1 MTTITRSGPIARI
14 AICEDEYIVALDIQ
28 AFLKKNGY
36 EVSGIFAS
44 AEDLLASMDANRP
57 DLVLMDIYLQGA
69 MDGIE
74 ASSILNERWDIPVI
88 LLTAYNDNEMIERAK
103 LTQPYAYILKPYDP
117 SELRTALS
125 IGLFRA
131 AMERRLRT
139 SEQRYRG
146 LFEDGIAAAFL
157 VGTDGAIMESN
168 RAFKT
173 LAPGAGRVGDFFAD
187 DDDAGG
193 LLNAIRDGTPFRL
206 REVRVRHGDGRDAW
220 ALFNAVPIRLSDGT
234 AAYQCQ
240 AVDVTERRTL
250 LDQVVHAQ
258 KLSTIGRFAGG
269 VAHDFNNVLTAVL
282 GYVRLLRSDFEDEG
296 RSIDELDGI
305 EQAARRAA
313 ALSRQILVFSRRD
326 DVDPTLFRLSGM
338 LLGLEKM
345 LKRVIGDG
353 AALVVRADDTNA
365 NLIRADRTRIE
376 QAVVNLVANSRD
388 ATPVGGRILVAAGTA
403 TLEAASQGVIG
414 PIPAGT
420 WGYIEVEDEGTGI
433 DPAVLPQI
441 FEPFFTTKSPE
452 RGTGLGLSTV
462 MSIMKQAGGHIV
474 LTSRVGAGTTVRLL
488 FPLEA
493 GGDSPEADL
502 STQHA
507 SRDGRNSMG
516 SGRTV
521 LLVETDDSVRA
532 ILQALLDRAGYRVV
546 CSSHPGEALLLA
558 EKPELRPDILVSDM
572 TMPLLDGPGLA
583 MRLRASIAGLPAL
596 FLRSHEGEGTE
607 LVKSPIDACL
617 EKPCSD
623 DELLS
628 SIDKLLQDRMVR

>member
-1 MTTITRSGPIARI
+1 MSIAARSGPIARI

-36 EVSGIFAS
+36 EVTGIFAS
-44 AEDLLASMDANRP
+44 AEELLASMEANKP

-74 ASSILNERWDIPVI
+74 ASSILYERWDTPVI

-117 SELRTALS
+117 CELRTALS

-131 AMERRLRT
+131 SMQRRLRT

-157 VGTDGAIMESN
+157 VDAAGAIIESN

-173 LAPGAGRVGDFFAD
+173 LAPGATNVADFFAD
-187 DDDAGG
+187 EDDSDG
-193 LLNAIRDGTPFRL
+193 LFNAIREGSPFRT
-206 REVRVRHGDGRDAW
+206 REVRVKRAGGPDAW
-220 ALFNAVPIRLSDGT
+220 ALFNSGPIRLADGT

-240 AVDVTERRTL
+240 AVDVTERRAL
-250 LDQVVHAQ
+250 LDQIVHAQ

-326 DVDPTLFRLSGM
+326 DVDPTQFRLSAM
-338 LLGLEKM
+338 LSGLEKM
-345 LKRVIGDG
+345 LKRIVGDG
-353 AALVVRADDTNA
+353 ATLLVRGDDSGSDI
-365 NLIRADRTRIE
+365 IRADRTRVE
-376 QAVVNLVANSRD
+376 QALVNLVANSRD
-388 ATPVGGRILVAAGTA
+388 ATPSGGRILVG
-403 TLEAASQGVIG
+403 SGVITYEAGHQGTLG

-420 WGYIEVEDEGTGI
+420 WGFIEVQDEGSGI
-433 DPAVLPQI
+433 DPSVLPQV
-441 FEPFFTTKSPE
+441 FDPFFTTKSPD

-462 MSIMKQAGGHIV
+462 LGIMKQAGGNIV
-474 LTSRVGAGTTVRLL
+474 LTSSLGKGTTVRLL
-488 FPLEA
+488 FPLDDSGEGA
-493 GGDSPEADL
+493 GPDESPGHSAAIDR
-502 STQHA
+502 SGQ
-507 SRDGRNSMG
+507 GR
-516 SGRTV
+516 GRTI
-521 LLVETDDSVRA
+521 LLVESDESVRA
-532 ILQALLDRAGYRVV
+532 IVRTLLERGGFRVV
-546 CSSHPGEALLLA
+546 CAGHPGEALLLA
-558 EKPELRPDILVSDM
+558 ENPDLRPDLLLCDM
-572 TMPLLDGPGLA
+572 TMPLLDGPALA
-583 MRLRASIAGLPAL
+583 GRLRTTIRYLPAL
-596 FLRSHEGEGTE
+596 FLRSHEGDGSEIPA
-607 LVKSPIDACL
+607 SPIDASL
-617 EKPCSD
+617 DKPCSD
-623 DELLS
+623 EQLLGA
-628 SIDKLLQDRMVR
+628 IERLLQDRMAL

>member
-1 MTTITRSGPIARI
+1 MTTLTRSGPIARI

-44 AEDLLASMDANRP
+44 AEELLASMDTNKP
-57 DLVLMDIYLQGA
+57 DLVLMDIYLQGV

-74 ASSILNERWDIPVI
+74 AASILYERWDIPVI

-117 SELRTALS
+117 CELRTALS

-157 VGTDGAIMESN
+157 VGIDGTIIESN
-168 RAFKT
+168 RSFKT
-173 LAPGAGRVGDFFAD
+173 LAPGAGTVGDFFAD

-193 LLNAIRDGTPFRL
+193 LLNAIRYGTPFRQ
-206 REVRVRHGDGRDAW
+206 REVRVRHGDGHDAW

-234 AAYQCQ
+234 AVYQCQ

-326 DVDPTLFRLSGM
+326 DVDPTLFRLSGL

-345 LKRVIGDG
+345 LKRIIGDG
-353 AALVVRADDTNA
+353 ATLVVRVDEDSPDT
-365 NLIRADRTRIE
+365 IRADRTRVE

-388 ATPVGGRILVAAGTA
+388 ATTAGGRILVSSGSAVLAVDGDGVFGT
-403 TLEAASQGVIG
+403 
-414 PIPAGT
+414 IPAGT
-420 WGYIEVEDEGTGI
+420 WGRIEVQDEGEGI
-433 DPAVLPQI
+433 DPDVLPQV
-441 FEPFFTTKSPE
+441 FEPFFTTKSPD

-462 MSIMKQAGGHIV
+462 SSIMKQAGGHIV
-474 LTSRVGAGTTVRLL
+474 LTSHLGAGTTVQLL
-488 FPLEA
+488 FPLDATGEMA
-493 GGDSPEADL
+493 GVDASL
-502 STQHA
+502 QHA
-507 SRDGRNSMG
+507 SAADGNG
-516 SGRTV
+516 LGNGRTV
-521 LLVETDDSVRA
+521 LLVEIDDSVRV
-532 ILQALLDRAGYRVV
+532 IIRALLDRAGYRVV
-546 CSSHPGEALLLA
+546 SSNHPGEALLLA
-558 EKPELRPDILVSDM
+558 EHPDLRPDVLVTDM
-572 TMPLLDGPGLA
+572 AMPLLDGPGLA
-583 MRLRASIAGLPAL
+583 VRLRVAIPNLPAL

-607 LVKSPIDACL
+607 TVLSPIDACL

-628 SIDKLLQDRMVR
+628 ALDKLLQDRMLL

>member
-1 MTTITRSGPIARI
+1 MTTLARSGPIARI

-36 EVSGIFAS
+36 EVTGIFAS
-44 AEDLLASMDANRP
+44 AEELLASMETNKP

-74 ASSILNERWDIPVI
+74 ASSILYERWDIPVI

-117 SELRTALS
+117 CELRTALS

-157 VGTDGAIMESN
+157 VGIDGTIIESN
-168 RAFKT
+168 RSFKT
-173 LAPGAGRVGDFFAD
+173 LAPAAGTVADFFSD

-193 LLNAIRDGTPFRL
+193 LLNAIRSGTPFRQ
-206 REVRVRHGDGRDAW
+206 REVRVRHADGHDAW

-326 DVDPTLFRLSGM
+326 DVDPTLFRLSAM
-338 LLGLEKM
+338 LMGLEKM

-353 AALVVRADDTNA
+353 ATLVVRVDEDSPDT
-365 NLIRADRTRIE
+365 IRADRTRVE

-388 ATPVGGRILVAAGTA
+388 ASKAGGRILVSSGPAVLAADGD
-403 TLEAASQGVIG
+403 GVFG

-420 WGYIEVEDEGTGI
+420 WGRIEVQDEGEGI
-433 DPAVLPQI
+433 DPDIMPQV
-441 FEPFFTTKSPE
+441 FEPFFTTKSPD

-462 MSIMKQAGGHIV
+462 SSIMKQAGGHIV
-474 LTSRVGAGTTVRLL
+474 LTSQRGAGTTVQLL
-488 FPLEA
+488 FPLDATGERA
-493 GGDSPEADL
+493 AADA
-502 STQHA
+502 SAQHA
-507 SRDGRNSMG
+507 SAVDRDGLGN
-516 SGRTV
+516 GRTV
-521 LLVETDDSVRA
+521 LLVESDDAVRA
-532 ILQALLDRAGYRVV
+532 IIRALLDKAGYRVV

-558 EKPELRPDILVSDM
+558 EHPDLRPDVLVSDM
-572 TMPLLDGPGLA
+572 TMPLLDGPSLA
-583 MRLRASIAGLPAL
+583 ARLRVGIPDLPAL
-596 FLRSHEGEGTE
+596 FLRSHEGEGLE
-607 LVKSPIDACL
+607 FARSPIDACL
-617 EKPCSD
+617 EKPCSA

-628 SIDKLLQDRMVR
+628 VLDRLLQDRMLP